1 MKFVKGQVYDFSF
14 KELRLYGGKKYLM
27 LTFGDEKATT
37 LPGYEN
43 YFWRYRVEALDFQIW
58 DESNIPDTIT
68 CFVAGFM
75 KNSDG
80 EETEFPVLRQDLGA
94 ILKQIYTPGEKYT
107 FTVSERPGESFLAD
121 GKPTPYYLLSDA
133 FGLKHQYKSSEDL
146 EIGTSLELT
155 VETIEGHWLKFANG
169 LKNEL
174 KEYFE
179 VGKNYLFSIESEEI
193 DSSSGKPFY
202 SLIDKTKGISHRFY
216 FDGARTDGPG
226 DEITLQVKAF
236 LKNGWLLLKE
246 PNKPLSDSEIAE
258 LEEIETI
265 SPRRENNVLEFK
277 SSLIFTASGEKNID
291 KQLGREIMQQLA
303 SFMNAEGGCVYLGY
317 KDDGTICGIENEVS
331 ELNTS
336 EEDEYQYK
344 PTLDGLQL
352 KIRNTI
358 VRHLGGFANSV
369 TKIEFRKT
377 PEDHMVC
384 HIEVP
389 PASKPIYQNGVYLY
403 KRSGNMCQ
411 WLRGDDL
418 TFFIMSRMKT
428 QEQPTAIA
436 IPIKPPALTVPEVT
450 QEVTKEEMETVH
462 TAPVPAA
469 PTTITPERV
478 WTHFTF
484 YNDGSISRQSKAVI
498 TSDVLFDI
506 PLSIEAKTKNARL
519 LLCYDNGCVNIV
531 NPKAVY
537 SDKLSKSNQ
546 HYKNGWNTD
555 AKLIHIYECSNED
568 YLVVRSKKPDGEQM
582 IKAVWIG
589 NYTVH
594 SGLSMQTQ
602 GNRIVDPERA
612 TIVDMELVPG
622 EQQSF
627 ISSIVLKSKSTA
639 PGYPVQHFKYHGA
652 RAFLKHRKL
661 AEMDTAHSI
670 DLDH

>member
-1 MKFVKGQVYDFSF
+1 MTFTRGQVYNFSF
-14 KELRLYGGKKYLM
+14 KELRPYGGKKYLM
-27 LTFGDEKATT
+27 LTFGGDNATT

-43 YFWRYRVEALDFQIW
+43 TNWRYRVEALDFQIW

-75 KNSDG
+75 KDSNG
-80 EETEFPVLRQDLGA
+80 EETDFPVLRQDLGA
-94 ILKQIYTPGEKYT
+94 ILKQLYTPGEKYS
-107 FTVSERPGESFLAD
+107 FTVSERPGESYLAD
-121 GKPTPYYLLSDA
+121 GKPAPHYLLSDA
-133 FGLKHQYKSSEDL
+133 FGLKHQYKSSKDL
-146 EIGTSLELT
+146 ELGTSLELT
-155 VETIEGHWLKFANG
+155 VESIEGHWLKFANG
-169 LKNEL
+169 IKNEL
-174 KEYFE
+174 KGIFE
-179 VGKNYLFSIESEEI
+179 IGKTYLFSIESEEY

-202 SLIDKTKGISHRFY
+202 TLIDKIKGISHRFY
-216 FDGARTDGPG
+216 FAGSRTDGPG
-226 DEITLQVKAF
+226 DEISLQVKAF
-236 LKNGWLLLKE
+236 LKNGWLLLTE
-246 PNKPLSDSEIAE
+246 PNKQLSDSEIAE
-258 LEEIETI
+258 LEEIENIT
-265 SPRRENNVLEFK
+265 PGRENNVLEFK
-277 SSLIFTASGEKNID
+277 SSLLFTASGEKNID

-331 ELNTS
+331 DLNTS

-358 VRHLGGFANSV
+358 VRHLGAFANSV

-377 PEDHMVC
+377 PEEHMVC

-389 PASKPIYQNGVYLY
+389 AASKPIYQNGVYLY

-411 WLRGDDL
+411 WLKGDDL
-418 TFFIMSRMKT
+418 TFFIMSRMKPQVQT
-428 QEQPTAIA
+428 TTNP
-436 IPIKPPALTVPEVT
+436 IPVKPPAPTVPAFT
-450 QEVTKEEMETVH
+450 QEVTKEEMETIH
-462 TAPVPAA
+462 TAPVPTEPA
-469 PTTITPERV
+469 TTTPEKV

-484 YNDGSISRQSKAVI
+484 YTDGSISRQSKANVGPE
-498 TSDVLFDI
+498 VLFDV
-506 PLSIEAKTKNARL
+506 PLSIAAKTKNARL

-555 AKLIHIYECSNED
+555 AKLIHIYECCNED

-582 IKAVWIG
+582 IKAVWVG
-589 NYTVH
+589 NYNVH
-594 SGLSMQTQ
+594 SGVSMQTQ

-627 ISSIVLKSKSTA
+627 ISSIILRSKNSV
-639 PGYPVQHFKYHGA
+639 PGYPAQHFKYHNA
-652 RAFLKHRKL
+652 LSFLKHRRV
-661 AEMDTAHSI
+661 AETEETLS
-670 DLDH
+670 